1 MEALYYYKIDDD
13 KIKCELCP
21 HNCIIKKNES
31 GICKVR
37 VNQTG
42 KLISQNYGLVSS
54 IGFDPIEKKPLYHFY
69 PGSEILSIGSLGC
82 NLQCEFCQNWQ
93 ISQCSVEEFKS
104 DKFINSNEIID
115 LALSKEKNIGIAYT
129 YNEPT
134 VFFEF
139 MLDVAKKAKQ
149 NKFKNVMVTN
159 GFINQR
165 PLNELNN
172 FIDAYSVDLKA
183 FNNKFF
189 IKYTKS
195 QLEPVKETLKNIVKA
210 GKHLEITNLVIPGLN
225 DNPEEFEQMIIWI
238 SENLGKDIV
247 LHISKYYPTYK
258 LKIEP
263 TSIET
268 MLELNNIANKYLNH
282 VFLGNV
288 LLSDGNNTHCPKCNE
303 IIISRTGYLTQKQ
316 SVNSDGDCINCGTH
330 VLNYLNWEK

>member
-1 MEALYYYKIDDD
+1 MEAQYYHKIDND
-13 KIKCELCP
+13 KINCVLCP
-21 HNCIIKKNES
+21 HNCIVKNNQS

-37 VNQTG
+37 INKNG
-42 KLISQNYGLVSS
+42 KLISQNYGVVSS

-93 ISQCSVEEFKS
+93 ISQTSVEDFKRGNQIFKS
-104 DKFINSNEIID
+104 DKIID
-115 LALSKEKNIGIAYT
+115 LALSKEKNVGIAYT

-139 MLDVAKKAKQ
+139 MLEVAKKAKQ
-149 NKFKNVMVTN
+149 NKLKNVMVTN
-159 GFINQR
+159 GFINQK

-172 FIDAYSVDLKA
+172 YVDAYSVDLKA

-195 QLEPVKETLKNIVKA
+195 QLEPVKETLKSIVKA

-225 DNPEEFEQMIIWI
+225 DKPKEFELMLKWVN
-238 SENLGKDIV
+238 ENLGKDIV
-247 LHISKYYPTYK
+247 LHISKYYPNYK

-268 MLELNNIANKYLNH
+268 MLELNNIANKYLDH

-288 LLSDGNNTHCPKCNE
+288 LLPDGNNTCCPNCNE
-303 IIISRTGYLTQKQ
+303 IILKRTGYLTQKHA
-316 SVNSDGDCINCGTH
+316 VNSVGDCIKCGIH
-330 VLNYLNWEK
+330 VLNHLN

>member
-1 MEALYYYKIDDD
+1 MEALYYSKIDNH

-21 HNCIIKKNES
+21 HNCILKNNQF

-37 VNQTG
+37 INKNG
-42 KLISQNYGLVSS
+42 KLISQNYGVVSS

-69 PGSEILSIGSLGC
+69 PGSQILSIGSLGC
-82 NLQCEFCQNWQ
+82 NLQCDFCQNWQ
-93 ISQCSVEEFKS
+93 ISQTSVEDSKRGNQIFRS
-104 DKFINSNEIID
+104 DKIID
-115 LALSKEKNIGIAYT
+115 LALSKEKNVGIAYT

-139 MLDVAKKAKQ
+139 MLEVAKKAKH
-149 NKFKNVMVTN
+149 NELKNVMVTN
-159 GFINQR
+159 GFINQE
-165 PLNELNN
+165 PLNELNKYV
-172 FIDAYSVDLKA
+172 DAYSVDLKA

-189 IKYTKS
+189 VKYTKS

-225 DNPEEFEQMIIWI
+225 DSPEEFELLIKWI
-238 SENLGKDIV
+238 NENLGKDIV

-268 MLELNNIANKYLNH
+268 MLELNNIANKYLDH

-288 LLSDGNNTHCPKCNE
+288 LLPDSNNTSCPNCNE
-303 IIISRTGYLTQKQ
+303 ILLKRTGYLTQKH
-316 SVNSDGDCINCGTH
+316 SVNSVGDCIKCGTH
-330 VLNYLNWEK
+330 VLNHLN

>member
-1 MEALYYYKIDDD
+1 MEALYYSKIDNH

-21 HNCIIKKNES
+21 HNCILKNNQF

-37 VNQTG
+37 INKNG
-42 KLISQNYGLVSS
+42 KLISQNYGVVSS

-69 PGSEILSIGSLGC
+69 PGSQILSIGSLGC
-82 NLQCEFCQNWQ
+82 NLQCDFCQNWQ
-93 ISQCSVEEFKS
+93 ISQTSVEDSKRGNQIFRS
-104 DKFINSNEIID
+104 DKIID
-115 LALSKEKNIGIAYT
+115 LALSKEKNVGIAYT

-139 MLDVAKKAKQ
+139 MLEVAKKAKH
-149 NKFKNVMVTN
+149 NELKNVMVTN
-159 GFINQR
+159 GFINQE
-165 PLNELNN
+165 PLNELNKYV
-172 FIDAYSVDLKA
+172 DAYSVDLKA

-189 IKYTKS
+189 VKYTKS

-225 DNPEEFEQMIIWI
+225 DNPEEFELLIKWI
-238 SENLGKDIV
+238 NENLGKDIV

-268 MLELNNIANKYLNH
+268 MLELNNIANKYLDH

-288 LLSDGNNTHCPKCNE
+288 LLPDSNNTSCPNCNE
-303 IIISRTGYLTQKQ
+303 ILLKRTGYLTQKH
-316 SVNSDGDCINCGTH
+316 SVNSVGDCIKCGTH
-330 VLNYLNWEK
+330 VLNHLN

>member
-1 MEALYYYKIDDD
+1 MEALYYSKIDND

-21 HNCIIKKNES
+21 HNCIVKNNLP

-37 VNQTG
+37 VNKNG
-42 KLISQNYGLVSS
+42 KLISQNYGVVSS

-93 ISQCSVEEFKS
+93 ISQTSVEDFKRENQIFKS
-104 DKFINSNEIID
+104 DKIID

-139 MLDVAKKAKQ
+139 MLEVAKKAKQ
-149 NKFKNVMVTN
+149 NELKNVMVTN
-159 GFINQR
+159 GFINQE
-165 PLNELNN
+165 PQNELNKYV
-172 FIDAYSVDLKA
+172 DAYSVDLKA

-195 QLEPVKETLKNIVKA
+195 QLEPVKETLKNIIKA

-225 DNPEEFEQMIIWI
+225 DNPKEFELMIKWI
-238 SENLGKDIV
+238 NENLGKDIV
-247 LHISKYYPTYK
+247 LHISKYYPNYK
-258 LKIEP
+258 LTVEP

-268 MLELNNIANKYLNH
+268 MLELNNIANKYLDH

-288 LLSDGNNTHCPKCNE
+288 LLPEGNNTHCPNCNE
-303 IIISRTGYLTQKQ
+303 IIIKRTGYLSQKH
-316 SVNSDGDCINCGTH
+316 SVNSAGDCIKCGTH
-330 VLNYLNWEK
+330 VLNHLN

>member
-1 MEALYYYKIDDD
+1 MEALYYSKIDNH

-21 HNCIIKKNES
+21 HNCILKNNQF

-37 VNQTG
+37 INKNG
-42 KLISQNYGLVSS
+42 KLISQNYGIVSS

-69 PGSEILSIGSLGC
+69 PGSQILSIGSLGC
-82 NLQCEFCQNWQ
+82 NLQCDFCQNWQ
-93 ISQCSVEEFKS
+93 ISQTSVEDSKRGNQIFRS
-104 DKFINSNEIID
+104 DKIID
-115 LALSKEKNIGIAYT
+115 LALSKEKNVGIAYT

-139 MLDVAKKAKQ
+139 MLEVAKKAKH
-149 NKFKNVMVTN
+149 NELKNVMVTN
-159 GFINQR
+159 GFINQE
-165 PLNELNN
+165 PLNELNKYV
-172 FIDAYSVDLKA
+172 DAYSVDLKA

-189 IKYTKS
+189 VKYTKS

-225 DNPEEFEQMIIWI
+225 DSPEEFELLIKWI
-238 SENLGKDIV
+238 NENLGKDIV

-268 MLELNNIANKYLNH
+268 MLELNNIANKYLDH

-288 LLSDGNNTHCPKCNE
+288 LLPDSNNTSCPNCNE
-303 IIISRTGYLTQKQ
+303 ILLKRTGYLTQKH
-316 SVNSDGDCINCGTH
+316 SVNSVGDCIKCGTH
-330 VLNYLNWEK
+330 VLNHLN

>member
-1 MEALYYYKIDDD
+1 MEALYYNKMDDG

-21 HNCIIKKNES
+21 HNCIVKKNQS

-37 VNQTG
+37 VNKNG
-42 KLISQNYGLVSS
+42 KLISQNYGVVSS

-93 ISQCSVEEFKS
+93 ISQTSVEDFKRGNEIFKS
-104 DKFINSNEIID
+104 DKIID
-115 LALSKEKNIGIAYT
+115 LALSKEKNVGIAYT

-139 MLDVAKKAKQ
+139 MLEVAKKAKQ
-149 NKFKNVMVTN
+149 NKLKNVMVTN
-159 GFINQR
+159 GFINQK
-165 PLNELNN
+165 PLNELNKY
-172 FIDAYSVDLKA
+172 IDAYSVDLKA

-210 GKHLEITNLVIPGLN
+210 GKYLEITNLVIPGLN
-225 DNPEEFEQMIIWI
+225 DNPEEFELMIKWI
-238 SENLGKDIV
+238 KENLGKDIV

-263 TSIET
+263 TPVET
-268 MLELNNIANKYLNH
+268 MLELNNIANKHLDH

-288 LLSDGNNTHCPKCNE
+288 LLSDGNNTHCPNCNE
-303 IIISRTGYLTQKQ
+303 IIIKRTGYLSQKH
-316 SVNSDGDCINCGTH
+316 SVNSVGDCTKCGTH
-330 VLNYLNWEK
+330 VLNHLN

>member
-1 MEALYYYKIDDD
+1 MEALYYSKIDNH

-21 HNCIIKKNES
+21 HNCILKNNQF

-37 VNQTG
+37 INKNG
-42 KLISQNYGLVSS
+42 KLISQNYGVVSS

-69 PGSEILSIGSLGC
+69 PGSQILSIGSLGC
-82 NLQCEFCQNWQ
+82 NLQCDFCQNWQ
-93 ISQCSVEEFKS
+93 ISQTSVEDSKRGNQIFRS
-104 DKFINSNEIID
+104 DKIID
-115 LALSKEKNIGIAYT
+115 LALSKEKNVGIAYT

-139 MLDVAKKAKQ
+139 MLEVAKKAKH
-149 NKFKNVMVTN
+149 NELKNAMVTN
-159 GFINQR
+159 GFINQE
-165 PLNELNN
+165 PLNELNKYV
-172 FIDAYSVDLKA
+172 DAYSVDLKA

-189 IKYTKS
+189 VKYTKS

-225 DNPEEFEQMIIWI
+225 DSPEEFELLIKWI
-238 SENLGKDIV
+238 NENLGKDIV

-268 MLELNNIANKYLNH
+268 MLELNNIANKYLDH

-288 LLSDGNNTHCPKCNE
+288 LLPDSNNTSCPNCNE
-303 IIISRTGYLTQKQ
+303 ILLKRTGYLTQKH
-316 SVNSDGDCINCGTH
+316 SVNSVGDCIKCGTH
-330 VLNYLNWEK
+330 VLNHLN

>member
-1 MEALYYYKIDDD
+1 MEALYYSKIDNH

-21 HNCIIKKNES
+21 HNCILKNNQS

-37 VNQTG
+37 VNKNG
-42 KLISQNYGLVSS
+42 KLISQNYGVVSS

-82 NLQCEFCQNWQ
+82 NLQCAFCQNWQ
-93 ISQCSVEEFKS
+93 ISQTSVEDFNGGNQIFKS
-104 DKFINSNEIID
+104 DKIID
-115 LALSKEKNIGIAYT
+115 LALSKEKNVGIAYT

-134 VFFEF
+134 VFYEF
-139 MLDVAKKAKQ
+139 MLEVAKKAKQ
-149 NKFKNVMVTN
+149 NELKNIMVTN
-159 GFINQR
+159 GFINQE
-165 PLNELNN
+165 PLNELNKY
-172 FIDAYSVDLKA
+172 IDAYSVDLKA
-183 FNNKFF
+183 FNNEFF

-210 GKHLEITNLVIPGLN
+210 GKHLEITNLVIPDLN
-225 DNPEEFEQMIIWI
+225 DNPKEFELMIKWI
-238 SENLGKDIV
+238 NENLGKDIV

-268 MLELNNIANKYLNH
+268 MLELNNIANKYLDH

-288 LLSDGNNTHCPKCNE
+288 LLPDGNNTYCPNCNE
-303 IIISRTGYLTQKQ
+303 IILKRTGYLTQKHA
-316 SVNSDGDCINCGTH
+316 VNSTGDCIKCGTH
-330 VLNYLNWEK
+330 VLNHLN

>member
-1 MEALYYYKIDDD
+1 MEALYYHKVDDD
-13 KIKCELCP
+13 KIKCKLCP

-37 VNQTG
+37 KNKNG
-42 KLISQNYGLVSS
+42 KLISENYGVVSS

-93 ISQCSVEEFKS
+93 ISQTSVEDFKRGNKILKS
-104 DKFINSNEIID
+104 DKIID
-115 LALSKEKNIGIAYT
+115 LALSKEKNLGIAYT

-139 MLDVAKKAKQ
+139 MLEVAKKAKQ
-149 NKFKNVMVTN
+149 NKLKNVMVTN
-159 GFINQR
+159 GFINQK
-165 PLNELNN
+165 PLNELNKY
-172 FIDAYSVDLKA
+172 IDAYSVDLKA

-195 QLEPVKETLKNIVKA
+195 QLEPITETLKNIVKA

-225 DNPEEFEQMIIWI
+225 DNPEEFELMIKWI
-238 SENLGKDIV
+238 NENLGKDVV

-268 MLELNNIANKYLNH
+268 MLELYNIANKYLDY

-288 LLSDGNNTHCPKCNE
+288 LLSDGNNTHCPNCNE
-303 IIISRTGYLTQKQ
+303 IIIKRSGYFAQKY
-316 SVNSDGDCINCGTH
+316 SVNGVGDCIKCGTH
-330 VLNYLNWEK
+330 VLSHLN